1 MREEIL
7 EGLTKALDL
16 KYDGYGTVGKGVRC
30 VVKDCVNHTHQGRFV
45 GSLCAP
51 CYSFISGEG
60 ESKYSQAYRNA
71 QDMAI
76 LMIISGTTKGRD
88 ETYNTGL

>member
-7 EGLTKALDL
+7 EGLTKVLDL
-16 KYDGYGTVGKGVRC
+16 KYEGYGTSGKGIRC
-30 VVKDCVNHTHQGRFV
+30 AVKDCANHIHEGRFV

-51 CYSFISGEG
+51 CYAFISGEG
-60 ESKYSQAYRNA
+60 DDSSQAYRNA
-71 QDMAI
+71 RDMAV
-76 LMIISGTTKGRD
+76 LMILSGTTKGKD